1 VTGEVDVGNLV
12 WDVTNGQRG
21 LLGYELEDG
30 FETGAIKI
38 ECDEYYVD
46 PAEVEEMGY
55 ESALEQARGTG
66 TPARYG
72 RTPSTS
78 EHLQSGFGGRS
89 VSGATVH
96 GSGSGAE

>member
-1 VTGEVDVGNLV
+1 VTGEGDVGNLV

-55 ESALEQARGTG
+55 EYALEQARGTG

-89 VSGATVH
+89 GVTVN